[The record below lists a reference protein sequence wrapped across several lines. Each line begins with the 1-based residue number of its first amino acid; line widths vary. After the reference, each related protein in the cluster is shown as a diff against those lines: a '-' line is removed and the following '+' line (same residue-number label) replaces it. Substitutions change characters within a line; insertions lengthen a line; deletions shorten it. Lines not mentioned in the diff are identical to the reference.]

1 MCTNFDTYMCVCA
14 CDMHVLFTCC
24 LHAFVFSA
32 VYIHVHVHVI
42 GVASVRKD
50 HLLLLI
56 IIQAYFP
63 CGAIKYIHLV
73 CSVH

>member
-1 MCTNFDTYMCVCA
+1 MCVCA
-14 CDMHVLFTCC
+14 CDVHVLFACC

-32 VYIHVHVHVI
+32 VNIYVHVHVYVI
-42 GVASVRKD
+42 AIASVRKD

-56 IIQAYFP
+56 MIEAYFP

-73 CSVH
+73 SSVH